1 MQVRAWL
8 SHRHWSSPKSLLLL
22 WIPPLVLNLY
32 FIVERCSSAL
42 HMGFVWRKNDFML
55 SSKGWNEL
63 IWWWR
68 NLPDSTNWTVR
79 GYCTAGSYRC
89 QRKHCTGIH
98 LPHEN
103 STIFAHLT
111 LQFGLLTALR
121 QFRVWYIFTT
131 MINTLTGLVKFSM
144 QEKPKTG
151 SYEFLSQ

>member
-1 MQVRAWL
+1 MVAL
-8 SHRHWSSPKSLLLL
+8 IDINHLPCLFFCCE
-22 WIPPLVLNLY
+22 IPPLVLNLY
-32 FIVERCSSAL
+32 FIFYSWKAFICFTYGVYVKE
-42 HMGFVWRKNDFML
+42 NDFML
-55 SSKGWNEL
+55 SSKGQNQL
-63 IWWWR
+63 VWWWR
-68 NLPDSTNWTVR
+68 NLPDPTNWAVR

-89 QRKHCTGIH
+89 QRKHWTTTH

-121 QFRVWYIFTT
+121 QFRVRYVFTT

-151 SYEFLSQ
+151 RYEFLSQ